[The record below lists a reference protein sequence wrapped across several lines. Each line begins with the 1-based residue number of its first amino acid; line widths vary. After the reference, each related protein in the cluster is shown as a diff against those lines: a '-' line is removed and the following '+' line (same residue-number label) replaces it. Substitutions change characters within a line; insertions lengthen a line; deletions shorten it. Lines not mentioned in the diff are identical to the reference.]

1 MADTDFTLTK
11 DYLHQI
17 FEYKDGN
24 LYYKKQTSPN
34 SKIGKKVGSLTNRGY
49 LSTTIKS
56 KFYLLHRLI
65 FMMFHG
71 YLPAYIDHIDGNQS
85 NNCIENLRE
94 ATLQQNNY
102 NAKTRKNSK
111 SGIKNVYWQKST
123 KKWGVALRTNK
134 IYKYFGCFDDLE
146 LATLVAT
153 EARNKYHGKFAKHN

>member
-1 MADTDFTLTK
+1 MSVTNFTLTQ

-17 FEYKDGN
+17 FEYKDGY
-24 LYYKKQTSPN
+24 LYW
-34 SKIGKKVGSLTNRGY
+34 KITNRNAIAGNKVGSKCTKGY
-49 LSTTIKS
+49 YKTSINNKPFLV
-56 KFYLLHRLI
+56 HRLI

-71 YLPAYIDHIDGNQS
+71 YLPTYIDHIDGNQS

>member
-65 FMMFHG
+65 FMMFNG
-71 YLPAYIDHIDGNQS
+71 YTPTEIDHIDRNKL
-85 NNCIENLRE
+85 NNHYTNLRWVSRFE
-94 ATLQQNNY
+94 NASEPNHKSYTITDTLTGQFL
-102 NAKTRKNSK
+102 RIMMFRS
-111 SGIKNVYWQKST
+111 SIKVLCRRIARSAEYSCGFSSLCSLSWAHT
-123 KKWGVALRTNK
+123 LR
-134 IYKYFGCFDDLE
+134 
-146 LATLVAT
+146 
-153 EARNKYHGKFAKHN
+153 

>member
-1 MADTDFTLTK
+1 MSVTNFTLSQ

-17 FEYKDGN
+17 FEYKDGY
-24 LYYKKQTSPN
+24 LYW
-34 SKIGKKVGSLTNRGY
+34 KITNRNAIAGNKVGSKCAKGY
-49 LSTTIKS
+49 YKTSINNKP
-56 KFYLLHRLI
+56 YLVHRLI
-65 FMMFHG
+65 FIMFKG
-71 YLPAYIDHIDGNQS
+71 YLPAYVDHIDGNQS

-102 NAKTRKNSK
+102 NAKARKNSK